1 MNVFDL
7 KKGDFA
13 TIKNIELS
21 GSALER
27 LTALGF
33 KSGEKIEV
41 LSYSL
46 FKSSVLLSCNAVRL
60 GVRASLAKKIG
71 VTKL

>member
-7 KKGDFA
+7 KMGEVA
-13 TIKNIELS
+13 LIKRIDLT

-27 LTALGF
+27 LTALGL
-33 KSGEKIEV
+33 KVGEQVEV

-60 GVRASLAKKIG
+60 GIRKPLAKKIE
-71 VTKL
+71 VTK

>member
-7 KKGDFA
+7 KMGEVAK
-13 TIKNIELS
+13 IKRIDLD

-27 LTALGF
+27 LTALGLNV
-33 KSGEKIEV
+33 GEQVEV

-46 FKSSVLLSCNAVRL
+46 FKSSVLISCNAVRI
-60 GVRASLAKKIG
+60 GIRKPLALKIE
-71 VTKL
+71 VAR

>member
-7 KKGDFA
+7 NMGEIAK
-13 TIKNIELS
+13 IKRIDLS

-27 LTALGF
+27 LTALGL
-33 KSGEKIEV
+33 KVGEQVEV

-46 FKSSVLLSCNAVRL
+46 FKSSVLISCNAVRL
-60 GVRASLAKKIG
+60 GIRKPLALKIE
-71 VTKL
+71 VAK

>member
-1 MNVFDL
+1 MNAFDL

-13 TIKNIELS
+13 IIKRINLT

-46 FKSSVLLSCNAVRL
+46 FKSSVLISCNAVRL
-60 GVRASLAKKIG
+60 GVRASLAKRIE

>member
-7 KKGDFA
+7 KMGEVA
-13 TIKNIELS
+13 TIKRIDLS
-21 GSALER
+21 GGALER

-33 KSGEKIEV
+33 KVGEKVEV

-60 GVRASLAKKIG
+60 GVRKPIAIKIEVAK
-71 VTKL
+71 

>member
-7 KKGDFA
+7 KMGEFA
-13 TIKNIELS
+13 TIKRIDLS
-21 GSALER
+21 GGALER
-27 LTALGF
+27 FTALGF
-33 KSGEKIEV
+33 KAGERVEV

-60 GVRASLAKKIG
+60 GVRKPLALKIE
-71 VTKL
+71 VEV

>member
-7 KKGDFA
+7 KMGEIAK
-13 TIKNIELS
+13 IKRIDLD

-27 LTALGF
+27 LTALGL
-33 KSGEKIEV
+33 KVGERIEV

-46 FKSSVLLSCNAVRL
+46 FKSSVLVSCNAVRL
-60 GVRASLAKKIG
+60 GIRKPLATKIE
-71 VTKL
+71 VDV

>member
-7 KKGDFA
+7 KMGEVAK
-13 TIKNIELS
+13 IKRIDLS

-27 LTALGF
+27 LLSLGI
-33 KSGEKIEV
+33 SAGEQVEV

-46 FKSSVLLSCNAVRL
+46 FKSGVLISCNAVRV
-60 GVRASLAKKIG
+60 GIRKQLAQKIE
-71 VTKL
+71 VYK

>member
-7 KKGDFA
+7 KMGEVAK
-13 TIKNIELS
+13 IKRIDLT

-27 LTALGF
+27 LNALGV
-33 KSGEKIEV
+33 KTGERIEI

-46 FKSSVLLSCNAVRL
+46 FKSRVLISCNAIRL
-60 GVRASLAKKIG
+60 GIRKPLAVKIE
-71 VTKL
+71 VDV

>member
-7 KKGDFA
+7 KMGETA
-13 TIKNIELS
+13 RIKRIDLT

-27 LTALGF
+27 LNSLGF
-33 KSGEKIEV
+33 KAGEQVEV

-46 FKSSVLLSCNAVRL
+46 FKSGVLISCNAVRL
-60 GVRASLAKKIG
+60 GLRKPLALKIG
-71 VTKL
+71 VAR

>member
-7 KKGDFA
+7 KMGEIAK
-13 TIKNIELS
+13 IKRIDLS

-27 LTALGF
+27 LNALGF
-33 KSGEKIEV
+33 KAGEQIEI

-60 GVRASLAKKIG
+60 GIRKPLALKIE
-71 VTKL
+71 VEV

>member
-7 KKGDFA
+7 KMGEVAK
-13 TIKNIELS
+13 IKRIDLD

-27 LTALGF
+27 LDAFGV
-33 KSGEKIEV
+33 KAGEQVEV

-46 FKSSVLLSCNAVRL
+46 FKSSVLVSCNAVRL
-60 GVRASLAKKIG
+60 GIRKPLALKIE
-71 VTKL
+71 VER

>member
-7 KKGDFA
+7 KAGEVA
-13 TIKNIELS
+13 TVKRIDLS

-27 LTALGF
+27 LNALGF
-33 KSGEKIEV
+33 KTGEKVEV

-46 FKSSVLLSCNAVRL
+46 FKSSVLISCNAVRVGL
-60 GVRASLAKKIG
+60 RKPLATKIE
-71 VTKL
+71 VQV

>member
-7 KKGDFA
+7 KMGEVAKIRRIDL
-13 TIKNIELS
+13 T

-27 LTALGF
+27 LLSLGLAV
-33 KSGEKIEV
+33 GETVEV

-46 FKSSVLLSCNAVRL
+46 FKGSVLISCNAVRV
-60 GVRASLAKKIG
+60 GVRKSLAKKIE
-71 VTKL
+71 VEV

>member
-7 KKGDFA
+7 KMGEVAK
-13 TIKNIELS
+13 IKRIDLD

-27 LTALGF
+27 LTALGL
-33 KSGEKIEV
+33 KVGERVEV

-60 GVRASLAKKIG
+60 GIRKPLALKIE
-71 VTKL
+71 VDR

>member
-7 KKGDFA
+7 KMGEIAK
-13 TIKNIELS
+13 IKRIDLS

-27 LTALGF
+27 LNALGF
-33 KSGEKIEV
+33 KTGEQIEV

-46 FKSSVLLSCNAVRL
+46 FKSSVLISCNAVRL
-60 GVRASLAKKIG
+60 GIRKPLALKIE
-71 VTKL
+71 VDK

>member
-7 KKGDFA
+7 KMGEIAK
-13 TIKNIELS
+13 IKRIDLS

-27 LTALGF
+27 LNALGF
-33 KSGEKIEV
+33 KAGEQIEI

-60 GVRASLAKKIG
+60 GIRKPLALKIE
-71 VTKL
+71 VDK

>member
-7 KKGDFA
+7 KMGEVAK
-13 TIKNIELS
+13 IKRIDLT

-27 LTALGF
+27 LLSLGIAV
-33 KSGEKIEV
+33 GETVEV

-46 FKSSVLLSCNAVRL
+46 FKGSVLISCNAVRV
-60 GVRASLAKKIG
+60 GVRKSLAKKIE
-71 VTKL
+71 VVL

>member
-7 KKGDFA
+7 KMGEIAK
-13 TIKNIELS
+13 IKRIDLT

-27 LTALGF
+27 LTALGL
-33 KSGEKIEV
+33 KVGEQVEV

-46 FKSSVLLSCNAVRL
+46 FKSSVLISCNAVRL
-60 GVRASLAKKIG
+60 GIRKPLAIKIM
-71 VTKL
+71 VEV